1 MNIHL
6 ISRIKRKIK
15 QTFSKKIPIY
25 IPIFQGEL
33 MKNKTVLVT
42 GGTSGIGFAI
52 AKEVLLNKGNVIIT
66 GRSEKRIEKACNEL
80 KSTKGINGEIYG
92 FVMDNSDIGKQKD
105 VFESII
111 SNIDGKQI
119 DVLVNNA
126 GLVGGNFGD
135 LDEKLYDNIMNTNLK
150 GTFFMC
156 QIVANYMKKRGIQ
169 GNILNVASSSS
180 LRPAYSAYTLS
191 KWGIRGLTLG
201 LAKALIPYGIVVNG
215 IAPGATATPMLTEET
230 NNLMLPTSPEERYAD
245 AQEIANM
252 AVMLMSDTG
261 RMVVGDILYMTGGSG
276 LITFDDI
283 KYNF

>member
-105 VFESII
+105 VFESI
-111 SNIDGKQI
+111 
-119 DVLVNNA
+119 
-126 GLVGGNFGD
+126 
-135 LDEKLYDNIMNTNLK
+135 
-150 GTFFMC
+150 
-156 QIVANYMKKRGIQ
+156 R
-169 GNILNVASSSS
+169 
-180 LRPAYSAYTLS
+180 
-191 KWGIRGLTLG
+191 
-201 LAKALIPYGIVVNG
+201 
-215 IAPGATATPMLTEET
+215 
-230 NNLMLPTSPEERYAD
+230 
-245 AQEIANM
+245 
-252 AVMLMSDTG
+252 
-261 RMVVGDILYMTGGSG
+261 
-276 LITFDDI
+276 
-283 KYNF
+283 